1 MPSVPSTEDWL
12 STILIDHLLQTTLK
26 GCVPDHVL
34 IGSSDCYS
42 YFSTYNDKLDK
53 HDCAD
58 AVQTMRGGLKA
69 YARSEF
75 RYISAACHQGHYFV
89 VDVTFDSRQ
98 PAIFQQVNVYDS
110 LSITSRRRATA
121 VLGRL
126 QRFLSGFCFHGL
138 DHNLLLLEKQD
149 YIVQRAVF
157 RNCPKQNNSHDC
169 GLFAIAVI
177 WHLLEGK
184 EIHSSVFTQDHIG
197 ALREALYRGLSSNAE
212 WATLE
217 NVSSFFLALLPPV
230 RNEPSLDQD
239 GALKY
244 ETGPEVEEP
253 KEDEEVVAET
263 HPENFIHDVEDEIFE
278 RKFSE
283 PSQVF
288 QTVEELMVVINDY
301 QETSGNS
308 LAIRRSRGSSRAFA
322 CISHANCSFRVAFG
336 PKAQQ
341 EGIIL
346 KRGNCNLRHSGAAVT
361 AAKDGRCLKKRSK
374 EVIKELAND
383 VALHKHAPPT
393 ANDVL
398 KAGVHKKKT
407 LLSYKQS
414 YRGVNARNESKIIS
428 DPMSFQLVGLYV
440 EAFAQRNPGSTAFM
454 ERRSDN
460 RIQRVFVCPS
470 FANDV
475 LMCVRPVISIDGAHM
490 RSEWKGTLY
499 LATVQSA
506 GDDLYPV
513 AFAIPVDGEDFQG
526 WLWFLQYLKAS
537 APNLIA
543 EHFRRECSYKLF
555 TFMSDRCKGLTTAL
569 GNVFP
574 ANHNCY
580 CAVHIRRNVESNH
593 GKKFASMVTALSET
607 TSLPE
612 KRALLTQL
620 QQKSPGAY
628 KYVTD
633 INANRWMDSAWL
645 EDEKLP
651 PRYGFRNSNISE
663 SANNMF
669 YDARNGNWLDAIDGI
684 LIKLPPRYKF
694 RNSNISESAN
704 NMFYDARNGNWLDAI
719 DGILIK
725 MSLRITKSQS
735 EYEGKDGVVDNI
747 LGLATKHWENCVGC
761 RVYASGN
768 DSETYSV
775 YQKLGGGLEEEALLK
790 VRLVDCVCDCGKWQ
804 AIGVPCVHGM
814 AYSRHQMKWRLEDV
828 LDQAVDEYYKYR
840 NQRELYR
847 RNFVPVWRHLL
858 EPDMMTLLPDGAA
871 RRMPGRR
878 KTVRLRKNSR
888 YAHEPEKS
896 PTICSRCH
904 QPGHNVRTC
913 VRREAVKKRNA
924 GNGAATISHSV
935 L

>member
-1 MPSVPSTEDWL
+1 MPTMLFVDDPVRGNPLRPTADAIRALDGEEWL

-26 GCVPDHVL
+26 GFVPDHVL

-58 AVQTMRGGLKA
+58 TVQTMRGGLQA
-69 YARSEF
+69 YAKSEF
-75 RYISAACHQGHYFV
+75 RCISAACHQGHFFV
-89 VDVTFDSRQ
+89 VDVTFDSRH
-98 PAIFQQVNVYDS
+98 PAIFKQVNVYDS

-138 DHNLLLLEKQD
+138 DRNLLLLEKQD
-149 YIVQRAVF
+149 YVVQQAVF

-169 GLFAIAVI
+169 GLFV
-177 WHLLEGK
+177 L
-184 EIHSSVFTQDHIG
+184 G

-217 NVSSFFLALLPPV
+217 NVSSFFPAFLPPV
-230 RNEPSLDQD
+230 RNEPSPEQD
-239 GALKY
+239 GALVHD
-244 ETGPEVEEP
+244 TGPEDEEP

-263 HPENFIHDVEDEIFE
+263 HPENFTHDVEDEIFE
-278 RKFSE
+278 RKYSE

-301 QETSGNS
+301 QEASRNS

-322 CISHANCSFRVAFG
+322 CISQAELFIPGRFW
-336 PKAQQ
+336 PK
-341 EGIIL
+341 G
-346 KRGNCNLRHSGAAVT
+346 T
-361 AAKDGRCLKKRSK
+361 AGRCLKKRSK
-374 EVIKELAND
+374 EVIKQLADD

-393 ANDVL
+393 ANDVI

-407 LLSYKQS
+407 LLSYKQC

-428 DPMSFQLVGLYV
+428 DSMSFQLVGLYV

-454 ERRSDN
+454 ERGSDH

-499 LATVQSA
+499 LATVKSA
-506 GDDLYPV
+506 EDELYPV
-513 AFAIPVDGEDFQG
+513 AFAITVDGEDFQG
-526 WLWFLQYLKAS
+526 WLWFLQHLKAS

-543 EHFRRECSYKLF
+543 EHFRRECSYRLF
-555 TFMSDRCKGLTTAL
+555 TFMSDRCKGLNTAL

-574 ANHNCY
+574 ANHNCF

-593 GKKFASMVTALSET
+593 GKKFASTVTALSQT

-633 INANRWMDSAWL
+633 IDANRWMDSAWL

-663 SANNMF
+663 SANNMVG
-669 YDARNGNWLDAIDGI
+669 DA
-684 LIKLPPRYKF
+684 
-694 RNSNISESAN
+694 
-704 NMFYDARNGNWLDAI
+704 
-719 DGILIK
+719 K

-735 EYEGKDGVVDNI
+735 KYEGKDGVVGSI
-747 LGLATKHWENCVGC
+747 LGLATERWEKCVGC

-768 DSETYSV
+768 DGETYSV
-775 YQKLGGGLEEEALLK
+775 YQKLGGELEEESLLK
-790 VRLVDCVCDCGKWQ
+790 VRPVDCVCDCGKWQ

-814 AYSRHQMKWRLEDV
+814 AYFRHQMKWRLEDV

-840 NQRELYR
+840 TQRELYR

-858 EPDMMTLLPDGAA
+858 EPDMMTLPPDGAA
-871 RRMPGRR
+871 RRMPGRP

-924 GNGAATISHSV
+924 GNGTATTTHSV

>member
-1 MPSVPSTEDWL
+1 MHAMLFVDDPVRGNPLRPTADAIRALDGEDWL

-69 YARSEF
+69 YAKSEF
-75 RYISAACHQGHYFV
+75 TVRYISAACHQGHYFV

-98 PAIFQQVNVYDS
+98 PAIFQQ
-110 LSITSRRRATA
+110 
-121 VLGRL
+121 
-126 QRFLSGFCFHGL
+126 
-138 DHNLLLLEKQD
+138 QD
-149 YIVQRAVF
+149 YIVQQAVF

-197 ALREALYRGLSSNAE
+197 ALL
-212 WATLE
+212 
-217 NVSSFFLALLPPV
+217 
-230 RNEPSLDQD
+230 
-239 GALKY
+239 Y

-263 HPENFIHDVEDEIFE
+263 HQENFIHDVEDEIFE

-288 QTVEELMVVINDY
+288 QTLVTTYIQLLCDYGGWRRLPRLVMV
-301 QETSGNS
+301 
-308 LAIRRSRGSSRAFA
+308 
-322 CISHANCSFRVAFG
+322 
-336 PKAQQ
+336 
-341 EGIIL
+341 
-346 KRGNCNLRHSGAAVT
+346 
-361 AAKDGRCLKKRSK
+361 
-374 EVIKELAND
+374 
-383 VALHKHAPPT
+383 PT
-393 ANDVL
+393 APESECT
-398 KAGVHKKKT
+398 KSH
-407 LLSYKQS
+407 
-414 YRGVNARNESKIIS
+414 RGTFQCARQCF
-428 DPMSFQLVGLYV
+428 PCQGL
-440 EAFAQRNPGSTAFM
+440 NS
-454 ERRSDN
+454 
-460 RIQRVFVCPS
+460 
-470 FANDV
+470 
-475 LMCVRPVISIDGAHM
+475 
-490 RSEWKGTLY
+490 
-499 LATVQSA
+499 
-506 GDDLYPV
+506 
-513 AFAIPVDGEDFQG
+513 
-526 WLWFLQYLKAS
+526 
-537 APNLIA
+537 
-543 EHFRRECSYKLF
+543 
-555 TFMSDRCKGLTTAL
+555 AL

-580 CAVHIRRNVESNH
+580 CAVHMRQNAESNH

-633 INANRWMDSAWL
+633 IDANRLMDSAWL

-669 YDARNGNWLDAIDGI
+669 H
-684 LIKLPPRYKF
+684 
-694 RNSNISESAN
+694 
-704 NMFYDARNGNWLDAI
+704 DARNGNWLDAI

-747 LGLATKHWENCVGC
+747 LGLATKRWENCVGC

-768 DSETYSV
+768 DGETYSV
-775 YQKLGGGLEEEALLK
+775 YQKLGGELEEEALLK
-790 VRLVDCVCDCGKWQ
+790 VRPVDCVCDCGKWQ
-804 AIGVPCVHGM
+804 AIGVPFVHGM
-814 AYSRHQMKWRLEDV
+814 AYFRHQMKWRLEDV

-840 NQRELYR
+840 TQRKLYR
-847 RNFVPVWRHLL
+847 QNFVPVWRHLL
-858 EPDMMTLLPDGAA
+858 EPDMMTLPPDGAA
-871 RRMPGRR
+871 RRMPVDR
-878 KTVRLRKNSR
+878 KW
-888 YAHEPEKS
+888 
-896 PTICSRCH
+896 
-904 QPGHNVRTC
+904 
-913 VRREAVKKRNA
+913 
-924 GNGAATISHSV
+924 
-935 L
+935 

>member
-1 MPSVPSTEDWL
+1 MPTMLFVDDPVRGNPLRPTADAIRALDGEEWL

-42 YFSTYNDKLDK
+42 YFTVSTYNDKLDK

-58 AVQTMRGGLKA
+58 TVQTMRGGFQA
-69 YARSEF
+69 YAKSEF
-75 RYISAACHQGHYFV
+75 RYISAACHQGHFFA
-89 VDVTFDSRQ
+89 VDVTFDSRH
-98 PAIFQQVNVYDS
+98 PAIFKQVNVYDS

-149 YIVQRAVF
+149 YVVQQAVF

-169 GLFAIAVI
+169 GLFV
-177 WHLLEGK
+177 L
-184 EIHSSVFTQDHIG
+184 G
-197 ALREALYRGLSSNAE
+197 ALRKALYRGLSSNAE

-217 NVSSFFLALLPPV
+217 NVSSFFPAFLPPV
-230 RNEPSLDQD
+230 RNEPSPEQD
-239 GALKY
+239 GALVHD
-244 ETGPEVEEP
+244 TGPEDEEP

-263 HPENFIHDVEDEIFE
+263 HPENFTHDVEDEIFE
-278 RKFSE
+278 RKYSE

-301 QETSGNS
+301 QEASGNS

-322 CISHANCSFRVAFG
+322 CISQAELFIPGRFW
-336 PKAQQ
+336 PK
-341 EGIIL
+341 G
-346 KRGNCNLRHSGAAVT
+346 T
-361 AAKDGRCLKKRSK
+361 AGRCLKKRSK
-374 EVIKELAND
+374 EVIKQLADD

-393 ANDVL
+393 ANDVI
-398 KAGVHKKKT
+398 KAGVQKKKT
-407 LLSYKQS
+407 LLSYKQC

-428 DPMSFQLVGLYV
+428 DSMSFQLVGPYV

-454 ERRSDN
+454 ERGSDH

-499 LATVQSA
+499 LATVKSA
-506 GDDLYPV
+506 EDELYPV
-513 AFAIPVDGEDFQG
+513 AFAITVDGEDFQG
-526 WLWFLQYLKAS
+526 WLWFLQHLKAS

-543 EHFRRECSYKLF
+543 EHFRRECSYRLF
-555 TFMSDRCKGLTTAL
+555 TFMSDRCKGLNTAL

-574 ANHNCY
+574 ANHNCF

-593 GKKFASMVTALSET
+593 GKKFASTVTALSQT

-633 INANRWMDSAWL
+633 IDANRWMDSAWL

-663 SANNMF
+663 SANNMV
-669 YDARNGNWLDAIDGI
+669 G
-684 LIKLPPRYKF
+684 
-694 RNSNISESAN
+694 
-704 NMFYDARNGNWLDAI
+704 DARNGNWLDAI

-735 EYEGKDGVVDNI
+735 KYEGKDGVVGSI
-747 LGLATKHWENCVGC
+747 LGLATERWEKCVGC

-768 DSETYSV
+768 DGETYSV
-775 YQKLGGGLEEEALLK
+775 YQKLGGELEEESLLK
-790 VRLVDCVCDCGKWQ
+790 VRPVDCVCDCGKWQ

-814 AYSRHQMKWRLEDV
+814 AYFRHQMKWRLEDV

-840 NQRELYR
+840 TQRELYR

-858 EPDMMTLLPDGAA
+858 EPDMMTLPPDGAA
-871 RRMPGRR
+871 RRMPG
-878 KTVRLRKNSR
+878 
-888 YAHEPEKS
+888 
-896 PTICSRCH
+896 
-904 QPGHNVRTC
+904 
-913 VRREAVKKRNA
+913 
-924 GNGAATISHSV
+924 
-935 L
+935 

>member
-1 MPSVPSTEDWL
+1 MTNL
-12 STILIDHLLQTTLK
+12 TNMI
-26 GCVPDHVL
+26 
-34 IGSSDCYS
+34 
-42 YFSTYNDKLDK
+42 
-53 HDCAD
+53 
-58 AVQTMRGGLKA
+58 VQ
-69 YARSEF
+69 
-75 RYISAACHQGHYFV
+75 I
-89 VDVTFDSRQ
+89 
-98 PAIFQQVNVYDS
+98 

-149 YIVQRAVF
+149 YVVQQAVF

-169 GLFAIAVI
+169 GLFALAVI

-197 ALREALYRGLSSNAE
+197 ALREALYQGLSSNAE
-212 WATLE
+212 WATLA
-217 NVSSFFLALLPPV
+217 NVSSFFPAFLPPV
-230 RNEPSLDQD
+230 RNEPSPEQD
-239 GALKY
+239 GALVHD
-244 ETGPEVEEP
+244 TGPEDEEP

-263 HPENFIHDVEDEIFE
+263 HPENFTHDVEDEIFE

-336 PKAQQ
+336 PKARQ

-393 ANDVL
+393 ANDVI

-407 LLSYKQS
+407 LLSYKQC

-428 DPMSFQLVGLYV
+428 DSMSFQLVGPYV

-454 ERRSDN
+454 ERGSDH

-499 LATVQSA
+499 LETVKSA
-506 GDDLYPV
+506 EDELYPV
-513 AFAIPVDGEDFQG
+513 AFAITVDGEDFQG
-526 WLWFLQYLKAS
+526 WLWFLQHLKAS

-543 EHFRRECSYKLF
+543 EHFRRECSYRLF
-555 TFMSDRCKGLTTAL
+555 TFLSDRCKGLNTAL

-574 ANHNCY
+574 ANHNCF

-593 GKKFASMVTALSET
+593 GKKFASTVTALSQT

-633 INANRWMDSAWL
+633 IDANRWMDSAWL

-684 LIKLPPRYKF
+684 LIK
-694 RNSNISESAN
+694 
-704 NMFYDARNGNWLDAI
+704 
-719 DGILIK
+719 

-735 EYEGKDGVVDNI
+735 KYEGKDGVVGSI
-747 LGLATKHWENCVGC
+747 LGLATERWEKCVGC

-768 DSETYSV
+768 DGETYSV
-775 YQKLGGGLEEEALLK
+775 YQKLGGELEEESLLK
-790 VRLVDCVCDCGKWQ
+790 VRPVDCVCDCGKWQ

-814 AYSRHQMKWRLEDV
+814 AYFRHQMKWRLEDV
-828 LDQAVDEYYKYR
+828 LDQAVDKYYKYR
-840 NQRELYR
+840 TQRELYR

-871 RRMPGRR
+871 RRMPGRP

-924 GNGAATISHSV
+924 GNGTATTTHSV

>member
-1 MPSVPSTEDWL
+1 MQTMLFVDDPVRGNPLRSTADAIRALDGEEWL

-58 AVQTMRGGLKA
+58 TVQTMRGGLQA
-69 YARSEF
+69 YAKSEF
-75 RYISAACHQGHYFV
+75 RYISAACHQGHFFV
-89 VDVTFDSRQ
+89 VDVTFDSRH

-126 QRFLSGFCFHGL
+126 QRFLSGFCFHVL

-149 YIVQRAVF
+149 YVVQQAVF

-169 GLFAIAVI
+169 GLFAVAII

-217 NVSSFFLALLPPV
+217 NVSSFFPALLPPV
-230 RNEPSLDQD
+230 RNEPSPEQD
-239 GALKY
+239 GALVH
-244 ETGPEVEEP
+244 ETGPEDEEP

-263 HPENFIHDVEDEIFE
+263 HPENFIHDVVDEIFE

-283 PSQVF
+283 RSQVF

-301 QETSGNS
+301 QEASGNS

-336 PKAQQ
+336 PKARL

-346 KRGNCNLRHSGAAVT
+346 KRGSCNLRHSGAAVT

-374 EVIKELAND
+374 EVIKQLAND

-393 ANDVL
+393 ANDVI

-407 LLSYKQS
+407 LLSYKQC

-428 DPMSFQLVGLYV
+428 DPMSFQLVG
-440 EAFAQRNPGSTAFM
+440 P
-454 ERRSDN
+454 
-460 RIQRVFVCPS
+460 
-470 FANDV
+470 
-475 LMCVRPVISIDGAHM
+475 
-490 RSEWKGTLY
+490 SEWKGTLY
-499 LATVQSA
+499 VATVKSA

-513 AFAIPVDGEDFQG
+513 AFGITVDGEDFQG
-526 WLWFLQYLKAS
+526 WLWFLQHLKAS

-555 TFMSDRCKGLTTAL
+555 TFMSDRCKGLKTAL
-569 GNVFP
+569 RNVFP

-593 GKKFASMVTALSET
+593 GKKYASMVTALSET

-633 INANRWMDSAWL
+633 INAKRWMDSAWL
-645 EDEKLP
+645 EDETLP
-651 PRYGFRNSNISE
+651 PRYGFWNSNISE

-669 YDARNGNWLDAIDGI
+669 Q
-684 LIKLPPRYKF
+684 
-694 RNSNISESAN
+694 
-704 NMFYDARNGNWLDAI
+704 DARNGNWLDAI

-747 LGLATKHWENCVGC
+747 LGLATKRWENCVGC

-768 DSETYSV
+768 DGETYSV
-775 YQKLGGGLEEEALLK
+775 YQKLGGESEEEALLK
-790 VRLVDCVCDCGKWQ
+790 VRPVDCVCDCGKWQ

-814 AYSRHQMKWRLEDV
+814 AYFRYQMKWRLEDV

-840 NQRELYR
+840 TQRELYR

-858 EPDMMTLLPDGAA
+858 EPDMMTLPPDGAA
-871 RRMPGRR
+871 RRMPGRP
-878 KTVRLRKNSR
+878 KTVRLRKTSR
-888 YAHEPEKS
+888 YAHEPEGRQQFAAIA
-896 PTICSRCH
+896 TSR
-904 QPGHNVRTC
+904 VTM
-913 VRREAVKKRNA
+913 
-924 GNGAATISHSV
+924 
-935 L
+935 